1 MKQPTPQK
9 RDLPQRNPPESDDSR
24 ATPHATSRDDILD
37 AALARIGKLEIV
49 LAATGGALHD
59 VNNLLTVLSG
69 HLYLLTEAVREQPA
83 LLAKARDS
91 RNTAERASTLIR
103 ELLSFARDKNES
115 VTVICPAKHAL
126 AIEPLLRRAV
136 DARHKLEVLHCKSP
150 WPVACSGTQLESAL
164 ANLIINANDAMLNA
178 GLIVVG
184 ITNDVLSPSEAS
196 GLALRAGDFVCLQVT
211 DTGCGIPAA
220 LLDKVIQPL
229 YTSKPRGAGSGMGLS
244 MVQRFANAAGGA
256 MRIASVEGQGTTVR
270 VWLPR
275 SEQQPDSTANM
286 TLPLSTLPAGSET
299 VLLVTEDP
307 DVRAAVQ
314 QLLDALGYSVIATN
328 DRGAALQ
335 LARKHP
341 ELALTICDRTEAN
354 LGPDRQW
361 LSSLRHVLPHMRH
374 LAILAS
380 DARASKTAPDA
391 DAHMWR
397 PVGIADLAKS
407 MRAALE
413 APQCR

>member
-9 RDLPQRNPPESDDSR
+9 RNLPPQNHPGTDVSY
-24 ATPHATSRDDILD
+24 ATSRDEILD

-83 LLAKARDS
+83 LLNKARES

-136 DARHKLEVLHCKSP
+136 DARHKLEVLHCHNP
-150 WPVACSGTQLESAL
+150 WPVACSGTQLESAI
-164 ANLIINANDAMLNA
+164 ANLIINANDAMSNA
-178 GLIVVG
+178 GSIVVG
-184 ITNDVLSPSEAS
+184 ITNIALSPGDAI
-196 GLALRAGDFVCLQVT
+196 GLALRPGDYVCLQVT

-220 LLDKVIQPL
+220 LLEKVMQPL
-229 YTSKPRGAGSGMGLS
+229 FTSKPRGAGSGMGLS

-256 MRIASVEGQGTTVR
+256 MQIESAEGQGTTVR

-299 VLLVTEDP
+299 VLLVTEDS
-307 DVRAAVQ
+307 DVRVAVQ
-314 QLLDALGYSVIATN
+314 QLLDALGYSVIATS
-328 DRGAALQ
+328 DRIAALQ

-341 ELALTICDRTEAN
+341 ELALTICDRTEGN
-354 LGPDRQW
+354 LEPDRQW
-361 LSSLRHVLPHMRH
+361 LSSLRHISPSIRH

-380 DARASKTAPDA
+380 DARASTTAPDA
-391 DAHMWR
+391 DAHLWR
-397 PVGIADLAKS
+397 PVGIAELAKS